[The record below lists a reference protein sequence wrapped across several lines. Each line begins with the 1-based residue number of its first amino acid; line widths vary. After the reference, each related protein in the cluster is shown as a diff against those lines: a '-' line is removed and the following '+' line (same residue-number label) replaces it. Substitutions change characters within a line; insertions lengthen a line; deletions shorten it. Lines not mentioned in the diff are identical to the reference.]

1 MKKIKLTVFL
11 IIILSLFFT
20 IPRIIDAQFSITT
33 VCQPPLTT
41 FSNGNPTFDISFPPG
56 GGTTCDTIAD
66 CPTVSLPVNA
76 TVYSMK
82 VDMEL
87 SDPASEIG
95 TPFIWIPATTQNKL
109 IQLRTSD
116 GSLVHVFR
124 QGADNCTASDFIY
137 PSRITVIPGGD
148 VWVGNRSF
156 SNNVTRLGKKIGC
169 VGDDCYECKGTYP
182 TCGVESKGITFDV
195 EGNIWA
201 GSHSSSCL
209 VRLCGRSS
217 CTDVNGNA
225 GYNIGDKMEIDSFG
239 NIQIGGASAYGLIGD
254 SYGNIWGVNGS
265 TKRINISDDSAT
277 LHSTATG
284 NTYGIGIDNS
294 GDIWVGKH
302 GSTGIWEIDGADDGG
317 MGTGNIENK
326 CATTG
331 SVCGVAVDKSNNVWG
346 DGYSKNDLYV
356 IKSGNCGKVFRKTKR
371 LSSGSYVSGICSHS
385 PYQPHGMAVDFDDH
399 AWLICDTGEAI
410 KYAFHDDGDAIKIDD
425 GEDDIEELQRI
436 NLCTL
441 PGVGCGNG
449 SGDTYNYSD
458 MTGLRT
464 IPKSI
469 TVGLSP
475 SIPLSSTNT
484 FVICTGHCDPPP
496 SATNCGSITAMIS
509 EASCTPD
516 AMGNCEIKLKIFSMQ
531 AGDYTLK
538 NLEVIYGKET
548 PQTYGGLVPCGR
560 NWNDPATGWDDTL
573 PCDFCF
579 LLLMIN
585 NIMNFL
591 IMLAAG
597 IAVLALIITGLLFI
611 TSSGDVERKSQAK
624 TALKYVLIG
633 FIIIFIAWIIIDFF
647 LIAFGYLDPL
657 GGEWNVICN

>member
-20 IPRIIDAQFSITT
+20 IPRIIDAQFPITI

-66 CPTVSLPVNA
+66 CPTVSLPNNA
-76 TVYSMK
+76 EVFSMK

-95 TPFIWIPATTQNKL
+95 TPFIWIPNSNSNTLAQM
-109 IQLRTSD
+109 RTSD
-116 GSLVHVFR
+116 GTIVKIFSAGDAALC
-124 QGADNCTASDFIY
+124 GGTANFNN

-148 VWVGNRSF
+148 VWLANRGN
-156 SNNVTRLGKKIGC
+156 NTVTRLSPK
-169 VGDDCYECKGTYP
+169 EGTVAGG
-182 TCGVESKGITFDV
+182 TCGD
-195 EGNIWA
+195 
-201 GSHSSSCL
+201 
-209 VRLCGRSS
+209 
-217 CTDVNGNA
+217 
-225 GYNIGDKMEIDSFG
+225 
-239 NIQIGGASAYGLIGD
+239 
-254 SYGNIWGVNGS
+254 GVCNVGENNGS
-265 TKRINISDDSAT
+265 CPQDCEEYEVNCNYNVGGGPRGVTYDINGKIWVGG
-277 LHSTATG
+277 TG
-284 NTYGIGIDNS
+284 NTNMYKFNLDGSLAAGPFTIGDGAGYVIKSYGMIGDASNYVWVSDRTNDKIAWIDTNTDSLGGFLSKDKNGNNLSELYGIGIDNE
-294 GDIWVGKH
+294 GDIWVGNYSSAQQAVYQIAGASS
-302 GSTGIWEIDGADDGG
+302 GSI
-317 MGTGNIENK
+317 GTDITPAAIPNFK
-326 CATTG
+326 A
-331 SVCGVAVDKSNNVWG
+331 CGVAVDQNNVVWVTECNIQAG
-346 DGYSKNDLYV
+346 RVRAFNQAGVQLYNV
-356 IKSGNCGKVFRKTKR
+356 AT
-371 LSSGSYVSGICSHS
+371 GSCTRGV
-385 PYQPHGMAVDFDDH
+385 AVDFNGNIW
-399 AWLICDTGEAI
+399 AVNRGWNSGACG
-410 KYAFHDDGDAIKIDD
+410 
-425 GEDDIEELQRI
+425 
-436 NLCTL
+436 
-441 PGVGCGNG
+441 GVGSVTKISSAGVVIGTYPTGGNNP
-449 SGDTYNYSD
+449 YNYSD

-464 IPKSI
+464 VPKSI
-469 TVGLSP
+469 IVGSGS
-475 SIPLSSTNT
+475 SIPLSGNT
-484 FVICTGHCDPPP
+484 FVICTDGTGTCT
-496 SATNCGSITAMIS
+496 SS
-509 EASCTPD
+509 ASCNAAGISPVTCATPD
-516 AMGNCEIKLKIFSMQ
+516 AMGNCEIPLKIFSMQ